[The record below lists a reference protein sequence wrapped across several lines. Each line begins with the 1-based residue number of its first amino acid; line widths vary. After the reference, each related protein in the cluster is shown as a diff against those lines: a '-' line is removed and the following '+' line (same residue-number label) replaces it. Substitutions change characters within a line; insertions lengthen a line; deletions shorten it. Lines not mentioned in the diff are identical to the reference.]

1 MSVNYANNAEDDCA
15 PTVAECYDFA
25 NKLIGNYILDPD
37 LEDDLCDV
45 LDDEEE
51 TSNFPPKISE
61 FLATDMSI
69 QPQITIDKARSDIF
83 QQYRNEYRLI
93 RRMISEETKAMGGG
107 SEIKAVATLLLGP
120 KSYIYCVFQVQLRYD
135 NDFGGSARF
144 QATLNALKLASS

>member
-15 PTVAECYDFA
+15 PTVAKCYDFA
-25 NKLIGNYILDPD
+25 NELIGGNYILDPD

-51 TSNFPPKISE
+51 TSDFPPKISE
-61 FLATDMSI
+61 FLAADMSI

-83 QQYRNEYRLI
+83 QQYKNEYRLV
-93 RRMISEETKAMGGG
+93 RQMINKETKAMGGG

-120 KSYIYCVFQVQLRYD
+120 ESYIYRIFQVH
-135 NDFGGSARF
+135 
-144 QATLNALKLASS
+144 LKMPHHKFSFLWPHYSSCVA